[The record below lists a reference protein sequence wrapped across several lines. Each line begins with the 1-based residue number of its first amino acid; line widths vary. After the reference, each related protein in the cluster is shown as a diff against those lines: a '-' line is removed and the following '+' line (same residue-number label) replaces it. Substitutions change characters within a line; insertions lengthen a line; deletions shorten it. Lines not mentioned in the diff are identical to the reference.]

1 MTKIVFENDELLV
14 MAMFDGGTQRR
25 TMDQIEEILPHVQ
38 DDDEVFPLAINT
50 LNKLKQISEAEYLS
64 LDLESYKQEPEESV

>member
-1 MTKIVFENDELLV
+1 
-14 MAMFDGGTQRR
+14 
-25 TMDQIEEILPHVQ
+25 MDQIEEILPHVQ

>member
-1 MTKIVFENDELLV
+1 LKMMNYWSWQCLTGEPEGERWIK
-14 MAMFDGGTQRR
+14 
-25 TMDQIEEILPHVQ
+25 IEEILPHVQ
-38 DDDEVFPLAINT
+38 EDDEVFPLAINT

>member
-1 MTKIVFENDELLV
+1 MSKIVFENDELLV
-14 MAMFDGGTQRR
+14 MAMFDGGTRRR
-25 TMDQIEEILPHVQ
+25 TMDQILPHVQ